1 MLFQIINLEMKILIA
16 GDYCPQN
23 RVASAFECSDYYS
36 VLSEVREIVCEA
48 DYSIVNLE
56 CPVVE
61 SDAKPIVKQGP
72 SLKCSSSGIDAL
84 KYAGIN
90 CVTLA
95 NNHFLDFG
103 EIGAQETISTL
114 NSRGIDYVGGG
125 MNLEQ
130 ASKILYKDINGH
142 TLAIINC
149 CEHEFSIATESSS
162 GSNPLNPIRQY
173 YAITE
178 AKTNADRV
186 LVITHGGHEHFQL
199 PSPRMVETYRF
210 FIDAGADAVI
220 NHHQHCYSGYEVY
233 HGKPIFYG
241 LGNFCFDNPEFY
253 HGFWTEGYAVLLDFS
268 YDNPSYILCPYR
280 QCTDIPTISFLPR
293 NAFKK
298 EINQLNSIIGTP
310 SLLKDAI
317 EKYYSE
323 YTIQY
328 SSIFEPFYNH
338 YYKLAR
344 YKGWIP
350 SLVGKCRKLAAQN
363 YVCCEAHRDKLMW
376 WLNK

>member
-1 MLFQIINLEMKILIA
+1 MRIFIA

-23 RVASAFECSDYYS
+23 RVASAFESSNYHT
-36 VLSEVREIVCEA
+36 VLSEVREIISES
-48 DYSIVNLE
+48 DYAIVNLE

-72 SLKCSSSGIDAL
+72 SLKCSSKGIDAL

-103 EIGAQETISTL
+103 EVGVQETISTL
-114 NSRGIDYVGGG
+114 NSRSIDYVGGG

-130 ASKILYKDINGH
+130 AASILYKEIKGH
-142 TLAIINC
+142 KLAIINC
-149 CEHEFSIATESSS
+149 CEHEFSIATENSS
-162 GSNPLNPIRQY
+162 GSNPLDPIRQY
-173 YAITE
+173 YVINE
-178 AKTNADRV
+178 AKTNADTV
-186 LVITHGGHEHFQL
+186 LVITHGGHEHFPL
-199 PSPRMVETYRF
+199 PSPRMVDTYRF

-241 LGNFCFDNPEFY
+241 LGNFCFDNPDL
-253 HGFWTEGYAVLLDFS
+253 HNGFWTEGYAVLLDFS
-268 YDNPSYILCPYR
+268 CDYPSFLLCPYR
-280 QCTDIPTISFLPR
+280 QCAEYPTVSFLPKD
-293 NAFKK
+293 AFEK
-298 EINQLNSIIGTP
+298 EINQLNSVIGNP
-310 SLLKDAI
+310 PLLKEFIAG
-317 EKYYSE
+317 YYSKCA
-323 YTIQY
+323 TQY

-338 YYKLAR
+338 YYKVAR

-350 SLVGKCRKLAAQN
+350 SLIGKQRKLAAQN
-363 YVCCEAHRDKLMW
+363 YVCCESHRDKLMW
-376 WLNK
+376 WLKD